1 MPTSST
7 PRVQLDAFIAKFN
20 PAVAAVARDALRI
33 MERRLPGATRLVYDN
48 YNALAI
54 GFGPSDRAS
63 DAVFSIAV
71 FPRWV
76 SLFFFQGVELP
87 DPDRLLKGTGNRVR
101 HIVLRDAGDLELPAI
116 RALLKEALAIADPPI
131 PARGKAPLII
141 RSVSARQ
148 RSRRPP
154 KATSRAALRRP

>member
-1 MPTSST
+1 MRTSST
-7 PRVQLDAFIAKFN
+7 PRVQLDAFIARFN

-33 MERRLPGATRLVYDN
+33 MEKRLPGATRIVYDN

-76 SLFFFQGVELP
+76 SLFLFQGVELP
-87 DPDRLLKGTGNRVR
+87 DPDRLLKGTGNRIR
-101 HIVLRDAGDLELPAI
+101 HIVLRDARDLDRPAI
-116 RALLKEALAIADPPI
+116 RALMKEALAIADPPI
-131 PARGKAPLII
+131 RTRGKGLLII
-141 RSVSARQ
+141 KSVSPRQ
-148 RSRRPP
+148 RPRRPRGQ
-154 KATSRAALRRP
+154 SRP